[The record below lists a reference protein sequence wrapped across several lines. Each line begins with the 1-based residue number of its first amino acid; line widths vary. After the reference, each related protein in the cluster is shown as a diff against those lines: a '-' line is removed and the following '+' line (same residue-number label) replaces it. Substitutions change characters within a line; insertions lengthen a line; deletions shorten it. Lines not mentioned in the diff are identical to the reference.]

1 MPTANC
7 QLPTANCPAFT
18 LIELLMVVMIIAV
31 LFSILLSAIRTVER
45 HTLQTVTQ
53 AEIRNIENAWKQ
65 YFAHYQMWPTNPPDN
80 CIDARYADV
89 LRGREP
95 DTEDKLNPDG
105 IIFMEF
111 TRFAKLSTS
120 DEEIPV
126 NAWGESGRHKPE
138 DCAFYVMFD
147 DDGDNQLEVAPGS
160 GYTTTNIFRSVVVW
174 SFNPAQ
180 TEQKSDNAKL
190 LGSWMQ

>member
-1 MPTANC
+1 
-7 QLPTANCPAFT
+7 
-18 LIELLMVVMIIAV
+18 MVVMVISI

-53 AEIRNIENAWKQ
+53 AEIKNIETAWKQ
-65 YFAHYQMWPTNPPDN
+65 YFAHYQMWPTKPPGN
-80 CIDARYADV
+80 RIDARYADA
-89 LRGREP
+89 LRGLKENGS
-95 DTEDKLNPDG
+95 DDLNPDG

-111 TRFAKLSTS
+111 TRFAEYEGKQ
-120 DEEIPV
+120 IPV

-138 DCAFYVMFD
+138 DCAFYVAFD
-147 DDGDNQLEVAPGS
+147 HDGSNRLDVAPGT
-160 GYTTTNIFRSVVVW
+160 GYTNTVLYRSVAVW

-180 TEQKSDNAKL
+180 TEKAGGTGRDRPKL

>member
-1 MPTANC
+1 MAATNH
-7 QLPTANCPAFT
+7 AFT

-53 AEIRNIENAWKQ
+53 AEIKNIETAWKQ
-65 YFAHYQMWPTNPPDN
+65 YFAHYQMWPTNNPSAGFPENLLGEDL
-80 CIDARYADV
+80 AKV
-89 LRGREP
+89 LRG
-95 DTEDKLNPDG
+95 DADAANNPDRVV
-105 IIFMEF
+105 FMEF
-111 TRFAKLSTS
+111 TRFA
-120 DEEIPV
+120 EFENEQIPV

-147 DDGDNQLEVAPGS
+147 HDGDNQLEVAPGA
-160 GYTTTNIFRSVVVW
+160 GYAPTNILRSVAVW

-180 TEQKSDNAKL
+180 TEKAGGTGRDRPKL